1 MSVGRARSSDARDA
15 SLANPMNEVRTED
28 LESKLSVLILTYNEE
43 KNLPACLESVEG
55 LDCEVFVV
63 DSHSTD
69 RTREIAK
76 AATVQVVE
84 HPFENYAAQ
93 RNWAQK
99 NLPIAT
105 EWVLHLDADERLT
118 PELVSEIRETLKVR
132 GRAIERSKEQGSE
145 GPLKEQLS
153 DRGCRGDNLKGI
165 DGFLLSKRT
174 FFMGRWIRH
183 GGHYPSYHLRLFR
196 LDKGFCEERLYD
208 QHFVVKGNIQKLKH
222 DYIDI
227 LSSDLNS
234 WTLRHLRWAD
244 LEARQLLMDRDT
256 KATVRPALFG
266 NPIERK
272 RWLRNGPYEKAPLY
286 VRPFLYW
293 VYRYFLCLGFLDGKE
308 GFIFHFLQGFWFRL
322 LVDIKLDELRREQR
336 SDQRSE
342 VGDHQR
348 AVGVTAE
355 SKEQGARRKR

>member
-1 MSVGRARSSDARDA
+1 MQ
-15 SLANPMNEVRTED
+15 TEA
-28 LESKLSVLILTYNEE
+28 LERMLSVLILTYNEE

-76 AATVQVVE
+76 AATAQVVK

-118 PELVSEIRETLKVR
+118 PELVSEIRETLGVGGKATKER
-132 GRAIERSKEQGSE
+132 GKEQGAKV
-145 GPLKEQLS
+145 PLREQVS
-153 DRGCRGDNLKGI
+153 DRGWREDNLKGI
-165 DGFLLSKRT
+165 DGFLLNKRT

-208 QHFVVKGNIQKLKH
+208 QHFVVNGNVAKLKH

-244 LEARQLLMDRDT
+244 LEARQLLMERDP

-286 VRPFLYW
+286 IRPFLYW
-293 VYRYFLCLGFLDGKE
+293 IYRYFLRLGFLDGKE

-322 LVDIKLDELRREQR
+322 LVDIKLDELRREPR
-336 SDQRSE
+336 TGQRSE
-342 VGDHQR
+342 VGGRISEISGQISE
-348 AVGVTAE
+348 VGSQKSAE
-355 SKEQGARRKR
+355 R